1 MPRRTPGNRLA
12 AAAAGAIFGGLVGF
26 LLAWRSRNP
35 AGLLYLKHWVV
46 FCAAGFGAVGLLF
59 GPFVGSV
66 INTIFKLEDTSFYG
80 ISRGTALPTWLVIIL
95 LLSIIAVVWWSA
107 T

>member
-1 MPRRTPGNRLA
+1 MLRCTLGSRLA

-26 LLAWRSRNP
+26 FLSWRSKNP

-66 INTIFKLEDTSFYG
+66 INTIFKLGDTCG
-80 ISRGTALPTWLVIIL
+80 TPRETALPAWLVTIVL
-95 LLSIIAVVWWSA
+95 LGIIAVVWWSA
-107 T
+107 P